1 MNTIAITNGVT
12 GNVGSCK
19 VEKVTVNVAPLT
31 LQDIATNS
39 CTGEVMTY
47 PEYADIGFGSFFAVI
62 VIIAFV
68 VFCFAVSAFFNS

>member
-1 MNTIAITNGVT
+1 MAQTVAITNWVT

-19 VEKVTVNVAPLT
+19 TEISTVSLSAFT

-47 PEYADIGFGSFFAVI
+47 PEHIWDGILFGGFILSGFILFLVFMYW
-62 VIIAFV
+62 IA
-68 VFCFAVSAFFNS
+68 NW